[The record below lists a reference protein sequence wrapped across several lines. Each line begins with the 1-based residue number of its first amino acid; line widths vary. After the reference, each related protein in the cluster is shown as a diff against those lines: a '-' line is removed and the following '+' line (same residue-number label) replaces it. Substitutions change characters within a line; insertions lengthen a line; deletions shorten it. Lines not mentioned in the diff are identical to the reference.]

1 MRLGGSIEMLG
12 FWIFFFLLG
21 ALSRLELCKML
32 NGNFIRPG
40 ELGIQQLFK
49 LFYPLLRYWRFLIFL
64 LILKVVLIGGSESGI
79 VKDDI
84 R

>member
-12 FWIFFFLLG
+12 FWIFIFLLG

-40 ELGIQQLFK
+40 GTWDTTTLQ
-49 LFYPLLRYWRFLIFL
+49 
-64 LILKVVLIGGSESGI
+64 VVLPTFEVLEILNISLDPQSCP
-79 VKDDI
+79 D
-84 R
+84 RRF